1 VESLPVGK
9 LEVEYLAQLLARYA
23 RLDDRVL
30 VGAGIGEDAT
40 VIDFGDRYLVA
51 KTDPITFATEEIGW
65 YAVHVNANDIATT
78 GAEPKWLLVTLLL
91 PEGRTDSRLV
101 ERIFSQLAGACEQ
114 IGVSLCGGHTEV
126 TYGLDR
132 PIVVGQML
140 GEVAREQLV
149 TSNGARV
156 GDAILMTKAVAVEGT
171 AIIARER
178 GSELANRY
186 PAEFLARCRNLLR
199 DPGISVLSEA
209 RIAVR
214 TARVHAMHD
223 PTEGGLATGLWELAQ
238 ASGVGLR
245 IQQAAIPTLPETA
258 ALCTR
263 YGLNPLGLIASGS
276 LLLALAAEDALP
288 VVVALQS
295 ENIPATVIGEVVPPE
310 EGMTLIADGHAQEL
324 PRFEPDEIARLFAEL
339 DVASTPNSSLA
350 PGRSRWHRPQPT

>member
-1 VESLPVGK
+1 MGGLKRPSEREQKFVDSLPVGK
-9 LEVEYLAQLLARYA
+9 LEMEYLAQLLARYA
-23 RLDDRVL
+23 QLDERVL
-30 VGAGIGEDAT
+30 SGAGIGEDAT
-40 VIDFGDRYLVA
+40 VIDFGDRYLVT
-51 KTDPITFATEEIGW
+51 KTDPITFAIEEIGW

-78 GAEPKWLLVTLLL
+78 GAEPKWFLVTLLL
-91 PEGRTDSRLV
+91 PEGRTDRALV
-101 ERIFSQLAGACEQ
+101 ERIFGQMCEACQQ

-156 GDAILMTKAVAVEGT
+156 GDAILLTKGVAVEGT

-178 GSELANRY
+178 ASELADEY
-186 PAEFLARCRNLLR
+186 PGNFLARCRNFLR
-199 DPGISVLSEA
+199 DPGISVLPEA
-209 RIAVR
+209 RIALR

-245 IQQAAIPTLPETA
+245 IDRAAIPILPETA

-263 YGLNPLGLIASGS
+263 YDLNPLGIIASGS
-276 LLLALAAEDALP
+276 LLLALAPEDAQP
-288 VVVALQS
+288 VIAALES
-295 ENIPATVIGEVVPPE
+295 EGIPAAAIGEVVAPE
-310 EGMTLIADGHAQEL
+310 EGLTLITDGGAQEL
-324 PRFEPDEIARLFAEL
+324 PRFEPDEIARLFA
-339 DVASTPNSSLA
+339 
-350 PGRSRWHRPQPT
+350 